1 MLITKFNK
9 LIRNK
14 LVWGFFA
21 IIVCLSF
28 VGVSF
33 LSNSGKEQRTNNVG
47 TINGEEVAYKEFNK
61 TRVFEQGFRS
71 TSQLSDSEIDE
82 LDKATWK
89 RLATL
94 RYAATLGIIC
104 TSDEID
110 SVVLSDPRFQINGAF
125 DQATYESSVQ
135 QELGIP
141 TQMLEEYMS
150 QEIILNRMRVLAGT
164 MVLTPVSELQQK
176 LQRLTDIVEADYAFI
191 ANEIKLKNIKLTEEE
206 ALEYFTKNIDLFK
219 VPEKMNVNYVQFP
232 IADFTS
238 QVSVTE
244 QDAREYYEDNISDY
258 SSRNTND
265 DLVTI
270 EFTDV
275 ADEITTTLLWE
286 EASYQARDTATT
298 FVMDLMPDR
307 DGVATPLED
316 ALKENQLNITTSK
329 FFSLLENVKG
339 VDAGYDFNRAAFD
352 LVPADPER
360 RISDAIVGSS
370 NVYVLIAN
378 EKIAS
383 RLPSFEEVE
392 KEVKPYAKSQKASL
406 AFDRQTT
413 ELRETVIKSIED
425 GKGFK
430 EALKSKKIKVFSSE
444 PFSVYSDMTNE
455 VEYSEVIVPA
465 VMSLDKGD
473 VSDLIPTEDGY
484 LLIHLTGREAGD
496 LLSTELLRPQLV
508 SAISRYR
515 SSVLFYEMQDQ
526 LLART
531 VIIPDSADEDEEEI
545 EEE

>member
-1 MLITKFNK
+1 
-9 LIRNK
+9 
-14 LVWGFFA
+14 
-21 IIVCLSF
+21 
-28 VGVSF
+28 
-33 LSNSGKEQRTNNVG
+33 
-47 TINGEEVAYKEFNK
+47 
-61 TRVFEQGFRS
+61 
-71 TSQLSDSEIDE
+71 
-82 LDKATWK
+82 
-89 RLATL
+89 
-94 RYAATLGIIC
+94 
-104 TSDEID
+104 
-110 SVVLSDPRFQINGAF
+110 
-125 DQATYESSVQ
+125 
-135 QELGIP
+135 
-141 TQMLEEYMS
+141 
-150 QEIILNRMRVLAGT
+150 

-244 QDAREYYEDNISDY
+244 QDAREYYEENMPDY

-316 ALKENQLNITTSK
+316 ALKERQLNITTSK

-392 KEVKPYAKSQKASL
+392 KEVEPYAKSQKASL
-406 AFDRQTT
+406 AFDRQTA
-413 ELRETVIKSIED
+413 ELREKVIKSIDD

-430 EALKSKKIKVFSSE
+430 KALKSKKIKVFSSE

-484 LLIHLTGREAGD
+484 LLLHLTSREPGD
-496 LLSTELLRPQLV
+496 LLSTELLKPQLV

-526 LLART
+526 LLADT
-531 VIIPDSADEDEEEI
+531 VSIPDSADDDEYTEEE
-545 EEE
+545 